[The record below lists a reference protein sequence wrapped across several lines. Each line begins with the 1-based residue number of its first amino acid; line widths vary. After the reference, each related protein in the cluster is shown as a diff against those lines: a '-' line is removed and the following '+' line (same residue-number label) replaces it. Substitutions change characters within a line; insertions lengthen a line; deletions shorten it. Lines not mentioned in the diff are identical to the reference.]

1 LYFFWYR
8 KFIFKVDVTKC
19 EEARKL
25 LGIRQRQEIYMQS
38 NSPTLPIAF
47 SEAMS
52 SLTSQPTTTNY
63 DEAEQQFIELLEME
77 ELDQKIEV
85 QPSLVTNLEKAI
97 ATALGAAY
105 EKEPGDDAAHR
116 FLQRI
121 LYRINRLKLFWYD
134 DLRHYTNERSDYLR
148 TVRDRI
154 EAVWQPWELAQLDV
168 EALQQVDVKQALVER
183 AAADL
188 NPPLSEDSRYL
199 QEAMSERGYHHLLA
213 IASFDGLVEAS
224 RLSRILGGAANE
236 VQATLTRVLLEEYGN
251 GRLNR
256 KHSTFFAQ
264 MLAEFGMHTEPEAYF
279 DLVPWQVLAG
289 INHNFLLTERKR
301 YFLRYNGGLAYFEV
315 AGPAA
320 YRNYLAAAQR
330 LGLSDAAMGYWELH
344 IKEDERHGRWMMDD
358 VALPLAEQ
366 YPDHAW
372 EILLG
377 YDQEKLIGDRAS
389 AAVVR
394 SVRQAECSPL

>member
-1 LYFFWYR
+1 
-8 KFIFKVDVTKC
+8 
-19 EEARKL
+19 
-25 LGIRQRQEIYMQS
+25 MQS
-38 NSPTLPIAF
+38 NSPTLPKAF
-47 SEAMS
+47 SEAKTS
-52 SLTSQPTTTNY
+52 QTSQPTTTNY
-63 DEAEQQFIELLEME
+63 EEAEQQFIELLEME
-77 ELDQKIEV
+77 ELDQKIEA

-97 ATALGAAY
+97 ATALDAAY
-105 EKEPGDDAAHR
+105 EQEPGDDAAHR

-154 EAVWQPWELAQLDV
+154 EAVWQPWELAQLDM
-168 EALQQVDVKQALVER
+168 EALQQVNVKQALVER

-199 QEAMSERGYHHLLA
+199 QEEMSERGYRHLLA

-251 GRLNR
+251 GRLAR

-330 LGLSDAAMGYWELH
+330 LGLSNAAMGYWELH

-366 YPDHAW
+366 YPDQAW

-394 SVRQAECSPL
+394 SVRQAEQTTF